1 MFIVGMF
8 VLVAPDSYD
17 LVVPEIN
24 SLCNVEIKLKDQESG
39 KLVLAITS
47 SHEQQN
53 KRMFEK
59 IKSLPFVMAAE
70 IIYFYRYDE
79 EEDETLVDEGG
90 NNPARKELQTYKSY
104 NSIIHTRH

>member
-1 MFIVGMF
+1 MYIVGMF
-8 VLVAPDSYD
+8 VLVDPDSFE

-24 SLCNVEIKLKDQESG
+24 SLCNVEIKLKDQDSG

-47 SHEQQN
+47 SDEQQN
-53 KRMFEK
+53 KLMFEK

-79 EEDETLVDEGG
+79 LEDETEVDEGG
-90 NNPARKELQTYKSY
+90 NNLASKEIQTYKSY

>member
-1 MFIVGMF
+1 MYIVGMF
-8 VLVAPDSYD
+8 VIVDPDSFD
-17 LVVPEIN
+17 LVVPEIK
-24 SLCNVEIKLKDQESG
+24 SFCNVDIKLKDQELG

-47 SHEQQN
+47 SNEQQN
-53 KRMFEK
+53 KLIFEK

-79 EEDETLVDEGG
+79 EVTESTEIEDS
-90 NNPARKELQTYKSY
+90 NNITNKELQTYKSY